1 MLNKLKC
8 GLKSAVDYLISVQS
22 PAGEWEGEVYWC
34 PVPTAQVVFTYIIIG
49 RPIPLEEVDAILHH
63 FKETQRSDGGWGLHP
78 ESPSYRYVTTLVYVA
93 ARLLGMS
100 ADVVMLQRARSWLTV
115 NSGGVDSVPTFGKV
129 WLAMLGLYD
138 WQFVNVYGLEFFLVP
153 QWIFF
158 SPERFSHVSRSIF
171 RSLAYL
177 KSIRL
182 KHDLG
187 LLGQQLK
194 HELYGSATTAAD
206 VRQRHRGRHTI
217 AETDVFCA
225 PGRGSRMV
233 YDLFRW
239 GETLRA
245 HVPGAEKLREKCR
258 RLCLER
264 IRVEQRCSEFQGVA
278 ILSSLPNILIMWQAN
293 DADPEMHRSIE
304 ALSSYRWNDASEGA
318 RYALVRSV
326 TWDTAFTL
334 QALARAFATADVAP
348 TSLRAGYQR
357 LLDMQ
362 ANEELTA
369 DARAARDINLG
380 GWCFGD
386 ETNGWT
392 ASDCTAES
400 IIALLDCHRIPN
412 LVFQD
417 NLISK
422 VRLRTAIDFL
432 LSRQNIDG
440 GFGSFERRRGW
451 KILANINPSEIYG
464 PCLYEASY
472 IECSA
477 SALRALCACATHHP
491 DIAAETVATAIAS
504 TTEFLLRQQRPDGT
518 WFASWGV
525 NLIYAA
531 WLAVEALRAAQ
542 IPGGH
547 PGLRLTAQWLR
558 SIQRSDGGWGEHF
571 SGCHTGSYVPHTN
584 SLVSSTA
591 WASLA
596 LMAFEAQPSEATE
609 RGIEWLL
616 AHQNTDGSWRRDAVN
631 GVFLLTSMLDY
642 RLYNAYFPILALSR
656 AAAISARDDNKPKRV

>member
-22 PAGEWEGEVYWC
+22 PAGDWEGEVYWC

-49 RPIPLEEVDAILHH
+49 RPIPLEEADAILHH

-78 ESPSYRYVTTLVYVA
+78 ESSSYRYATTLVYVA

-153 QWIFF
+153 RWIFF

-187 LLGQQLK
+187 LLGQQLE

-233 YDLFRW
+233 YDLFRL

-245 HVPGAEKLREKCR
+245 HVPGAEQLREKCR

-264 IRVEQRCSEFQGVA
+264 IRVEQRSSEFQGVA

-293 DADPEMHRSIE
+293 DADPVMHRSIE
-304 ALSSYRWNDASEGA
+304 ALSSYRWNDASEGT

-334 QALARAFATADVAP
+334 QALARAFATADVAS

-380 GWCFGD
+380 GGVLVTKHTD
-386 ETNGWT
+386 GLLP
-392 ASDCTAES
+392 
-400 IIALLDCHRIPN
+400 IAL
-412 LVFQD
+412 Q
-417 NLISK
+417 
-422 VRLRTAIDFL
+422 
-432 LSRQNIDG
+432 SR
-440 GFGSFERRRGW
+440 S
-451 KILANINPSEIYG
+451 LHYS
-464 PCLYEASY
+464 
-472 IECSA
+472 
-477 SALRALCACATHHP
+477 
-491 DIAAETVATAIAS
+491 TAIAS
-504 TTEFLLRQQRPDGT
+504 
-518 WFASWGV
+518 
-525 NLIYAA
+525 LI
-531 WLAVEALRAAQ
+531 L
-542 IPGGH
+542 
-547 PGLRLTAQWLR
+547 
-558 SIQRSDGGWGEHF
+558 
-571 SGCHTGSYVPHTN
+571 
-584 SLVSSTA
+584 
-591 WASLA
+591 
-596 LMAFEAQPSEATE
+596 
-609 RGIEWLL
+609 
-616 AHQNTDGSWRRDAVN
+616 
-631 GVFLLTSMLDY
+631 
-642 RLYNAYFPILALSR
+642 FPRIILS
-656 AAAISARDDNKPKRV
+656 PK